1 MNAYLK
7 LQQITKL
14 FGQNTVLNNVNLEIG
29 RGELITLLGPS
40 GCGKSTLLR
49 CIAGL
54 TEPDH
59 GRIFLDDRDITNVPP
74 RSREIG
80 MVFQSYALFPNL
92 TVGQNIEYGMKM
104 RGASKEERRK
114 RSSDLLEMIAL
125 GDKRDSYPQH
135 LSGGQQQRVA
145 LARSLAVQPKVL
157 LLDEPLSA
165 LDAKIRKAL
174 RAEIRD
180 IQQKFNMTTIFVTH
194 DQEEAMILSDRVCL
208 MNQGNIEQLGTPEEL
223 YASPRTE
230 FAARFMGSYNVLS
243 RPEVMRLFGRV
254 GGEAERFAIRPEAL
268 RFASE
273 SDGFAAE
280 QGSSPALSEF
290 AAEPGS
296 SPALSGIASEPGNSP
311 ALSGVASEPG
321 SSPALSGVASVP
333 GIPSVLSG
341 GSAELRNPSALSGVE
356 GAAEKGSTKG
366 SGQATVEGRILSRA
380 IMGNIIRYI
389 VEASDIRLMVDV
401 LNDGRSFPGRER
413 GSVQLVLD
421 ENQLLRLE
429 REGA

>member
-7 LQQITKL
+7 LEQITKL
-14 FGQNTVLNNVNLEIG
+14 FGQNTVLNHVNLEIG

-54 TEPDH
+54 TEPDKGH
-59 GRIFLDDRDITNVPP
+59 IFLDERDITNVPP

-114 RSSDLLEMIAL
+114 RSADLLEMIAL
-125 GDKRDSYPQH
+125 GDKRDAYPQH

-208 MNQGNIEQLGTPEEL
+208 MNLGNIEQLGTPEQL
-223 YASPRTE
+223 YAAPRTE

-254 GGEAERFAIRPEAL
+254 SGEAERFAIRPEAL
-268 RFASE
+268 RFAG
-273 SDGFAAE
+273 DFD
-280 QGSSPALSEF
+280 
-290 AAEPGS
+290 
-296 SPALSGIASEPGNSP
+296 GIAVEAGKDGQT
-311 ALSGVASEPG
+311 SG
-321 SSPALSGVASVP
+321 LD
-333 GIPSVLSG
+333 
-341 GSAELRNPSALSGVE
+341 
-356 GAAEKGSTKG
+356 K
-366 SGQATVEGRILSRA
+366 ATVEGRILSRS
-380 IMGNIIRYI
+380 IMGNIIRYT

-401 LNDGRSFPGRER
+401 LNDGRSFTGREK
-413 GSVQLVLD
+413 GFVQLVLD